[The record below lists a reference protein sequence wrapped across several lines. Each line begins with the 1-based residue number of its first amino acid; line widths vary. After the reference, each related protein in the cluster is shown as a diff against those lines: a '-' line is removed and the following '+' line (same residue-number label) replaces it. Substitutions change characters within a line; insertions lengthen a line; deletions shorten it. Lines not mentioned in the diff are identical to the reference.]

1 MKLNKEKIEKLVKD
15 FDIEFNTREKER
27 IKKFP
32 VIMSVYEQFYD
43 EIFNCDENYK
53 RIKNT
58 QDMILT
64 KLKLNDEQNKLLE
77 GWQECEDIVLS
88 DIAERAFIYGICIK
102 EEMNSEISKFNN
114 TDIE

>member
-1 MKLNKEKIEKLVKD
+1 
-15 FDIEFNTREKER
+15 
-27 IKKFP
+27 
-32 VIMSVYEQFYD
+32 
-43 EIFNCDENYK
+43 
-53 RIKNT
+53 
-58 QDMILT
+58 MILT